1 MSGGPKR
8 RGIKRRLAGVGVE
21 LVLAPSPNSHRRAP
35 GYAKVK
41 TRGRPG
47 PCSLPLL
54 FPRPVPTSSSPGLP
68 GAETPSSPG
77 PGVSHREE
85 AVTERTAR
93 FAHSEA

>member
-1 MSGGPKR
+1 ML
-8 RGIKRRLAGVGVE
+8 RGIKRRLVRVGVE
-21 LVLAPSPNSHRRAP
+21 LVLTPSPNSHRRAP
-35 GYAKVK
+35 GYGKVK

-47 PCSLPLL
+47 PGSLPLL
-54 FPRPVPTSSSPGLP
+54 FPRPAPTSSSPGLP

-93 FAHSEA
+93 FAHCKA